1 MKISIIGAGLV
12 GTTTCINL
20 CKKNIIDEIV
30 LADINPNVEGKV
42 MDIMQ
47 SKTIYEFKTNVYPLY
62 DNSPTSYEITQ
73 NSDIAIITSGI
84 PRKPGMTREELID
97 INKNIVF
104 KVTEKLITYSPNII
118 LIIVT
123 NPMDIIVNLL
133 RKNFNIPSNRII
145 GMGGILDASRF
156 KYYIQKNISIPID
169 YNLIYNVFVIG
180 SHTDTHMIPLINH
193 VTINGNYL
201 KDILNQSKLSDIV
214 EKTKKGG
221 AIITQKQGYSA
232 GYAPAAAI
240 CVLTEAIV
248 KDSKKILCCSSLL
261 NGEYGIFDICIGVPM
276 VVGRNGIEKIIELEL
291 RENDKNIFYESVNN
305 LRLVLNSYL

>member
-30 LADINPNVEGKV
+30 LADINPYVEGKV

-73 NSDIAIITSGI
+73 NSDIGIITSGI
-84 PRKPGMTREELID
+84 PRKPGMTREELIN

-104 KVTEKLITYSPNII
+104 KVAKKLLIYSPNII

-123 NPMDIIVNLL
+123 NPVDIIVNLL
-133 RKNFNIPSNRII
+133 NQKLNIPSNKII
-145 GMGGILDASRF
+145 GMGGILDVSRF
-156 KYYIQKNISIPID
+156 KYYIQQNISIPIN
-169 YNLIYNVFVIG
+169 YSLIYNVFVIG

-193 VTINGNYL
+193 VTINGGYL
-201 KDILNQSKLSDIV
+201 KDIISQSKLTDIV
-214 EKTKKGG
+214 KKTKKGG
-221 AIITQKQGYSA
+221 AIIIEKQGYSA

-240 CVLTEAIV
+240 CMLTEAIV
-248 KDSKKILCCSSLL
+248 KDSKKLLCCTSLL
-261 NGEYGIFDICIGVPM
+261 NGEYGVSDICIGVPTII
-276 VVGRNGIEKIIELEL
+276 GRNGIEKVIELEL
-291 RENDKNIFYESVNN
+291 IEADKNLFYESVNN
-305 LRLVLNSYL
+305 LKLLLNSYL

>member
-12 GTTTCINL
+12 GTTTCENL
-20 CKKNIIDEIV
+20 CKKNIVDEIV
-30 LADINPNVEGKV
+30 LVDINPNVEGKV

-47 SKTIYEFKTNVYPLY
+47 SKALHEFKTNVYPLC
-62 DNSPTSYEITQ
+62 DNSPTSYEKTQ
-73 NSDIAIITSGI
+73 NSDIAIITSGL

-104 KVTEKLITYSPNII
+104 DVTKKLLTYSPNVI
-118 LIIVT
+118 LIVVT

-133 RKNFNIPSNRII
+133 RKNFNISSNRII
-145 GMGGILDASRF
+145 GMGGILDVSRF
-156 KYYIQKNISIPID
+156 KYNIQKNISVPID

-193 VTINGNYL
+193 VTINGNYI
-201 KDILNQSKLSDIV
+201 KDILSQSKLLEIV
-214 EKTKKGG
+214 DKTKKGG

-240 CVLTEAIV
+240 CILTEAIV
-248 KDSKKILCCSSLL
+248 KDTKKILCCNSLL
-261 NGEYGIFDICIGVPM
+261 NGEYGISNISIGVPTLI
-276 VVGRNGIEKIIELEL
+276 GRNGIEKVIELEL
-291 RENDKNIFYESVNN
+291 REDDKNIFYESVNN
-305 LRLVLNSYL
+305 LRLLLNSYL

>member
-12 GTTTCINL
+12 GTTTCVNL
-20 CKKNIIDEIV
+20 CKKKFIDEIV
-30 LADINPNVEGKV
+30 LVDINPNVEGKV

-47 SKTIYEFKTNVYPLY
+47 SKAIYEFKTDVYPLY

-240 CVLTEAIV
+240 CVLVEAIV
-248 KDSKKILCCSSLL
+248 KDSKKILCCGSLL
-261 NGEYGIFDICIGVPM
+261 NGEYGVSDICIGVPT
-276 VVGRNGIEKIIELEL
+276 VIGKNGIEKNIELEL
-291 RENDKNIFYESVNN
+291 NGNEKKLFYESVNN